1 MIQDII
7 NKQRAFFRSG
17 KTLSVPFR
25 KEHLEK
31 LKEVLLEN
39 DGKIGAAL
47 MSDLGKSSVEAYMCE
62 TGMVL
67 SELSH
72 AIRHIRSY
80 SRRRRVRTPLAQFPA
95 RSCII
100 PEPYGNVLV
109 MSPWNYPLLL
119 SLAPVISAVAAGNT
133 VILKPSAYSPATS
146 AVIADIVRKV
156 FPEEYVAV
164 VEGGRDVN
172 SDLLEQKFDY
182 IFFTGSKTVGRLV
195 MSKAAEHLTPVT
207 LELGGKSPVIVDRR
221 LTAAE
226 MQTAARRIVFG
237 KFLNCGQTCVAPD
250 YVMVHESLAEDFLA
264 ACRDETRKM
273 FGEHPLENPDYGKIV
288 NRKHFDRLCRM
299 ISELKEYDPHMSEA
313 GSSEPENLRIEPV
326 IARLGDVND
335 RAPDSLEVM
344 QEEIFGPVM
353 PVLTYSDI
361 EDVIKYIDERPRP
374 LAAYI
379 FTSDRTFRET
389 LLARLHF
396 GGGCVN
402 DTIIHLAT
410 EDMPFGGVGESGMGH
425 YHGRY
430 GFETFIHL
438 KSIVDKPLWLDL
450 PMRYRPYTRM
460 KEKLIRMFLK

>member
-1 MIQDII
+1 MEILE
-7 NKQRAFFRSG
+7 KQREFFRNG
-17 KTLSVPFR
+17 GTLSVNYR
-25 KEHLEK
+25 LDCLKRLEK
-31 LKEVLLEN
+31 V
-39 DGKIGAAL
+39 IGAGEDRIIAAL
-47 MSDLGKSSVEAYMCE
+47 AADLGKSATEAYMTE

-67 SELSH
+67 SELST
-72 AIRHIRSY
+72 AIRNLRKW
-80 SRRRRVRTPLAQFPA
+80 SRPEKVRTPLAQFPA
-95 RSCII
+95 SSRII

-195 MSKAAEHLTPVT
+195 MGKAAEHLTPVT

-250 YVMVHESLAEDFLA
+250 YVLVHESLAEDFLA
-264 ACRDETRKM
+264 ACRDEIRKM

-299 ISELKEYDPHMSEA
+299 ISELKEYDPHMAETW
-313 GSSEPENLRIEPV
+313 SSEPENLRIEPV
-326 IARLGDVND
+326 IASLGDVND
-335 RAPDSLEVM
+335 CAPDSLTVM

-361 EDVIKYIDERPRP
+361 KDAIKYIDERPRP

-430 GFETFIHL
+430 GFETFSHL

-450 PMRYRPYTRM
+450 PMRYQPYTRM